1 LQLGFHFDAER
12 AFMSKLLKSFLAN
25 ESGATAVEYALLCA
39 LMSLAVLAAL
49 GTIAGKLS
57 GTFNQ
62 VASNLQ

>member
-1 LQLGFHFDAER
+1 
-12 AFMSKLLKSFLAN
+12 MSKLLKTFLAN

-39 LMSLAVLAAL
+39 LMSLAVLLAL

-62 VASNLQ
+62 VAGNLQ